1 MKNILTVLIILISIR
16 AQAQWTNIGPGGEAL
31 SGVSFRSATDG
42 WVCGSNGTLL
52 STADGGTTWQPATN
66 SFQTTGP
73 HSQVLAVYTVLTGFV
88 RNVAVLTQQTDLLQ
102 PTQVYYYA
110 GFGLGFRPGFT
121 GDASGDFV
129 CMSFHTYKLGLLVG
143 AGGALRTSDNTG
155 GASWNQVP
163 SGTQNDL
170 WGADSPDG
178 NTYFLVGSKG
188 TLRKATRYGGTSKAL
203 NSGTFARLTGVWF
216 VDVNQGYVI
225 GDGGTALRTTDG
237 GSTWQPM
244 AVNATVN
251 LNAVRFLDATTG
263 FIVGDLGTLL
273 LTTDGGQTWQ
283 PEASHTYETLNAICA
298 TADGEHIWIV
308 GGNGTVLK
316 RGAVVPLPLAS
327 RGAAPAP
334 QWEAYPNPFT
344 TVLTLTGPAVA
355 GSLPAEVSLFDQLG
369 RLVFSQT
376 VGGGPT
382 AAFER
387 SLAVPPTLAPGVYT
401 LRVALPG
408 QLPTTRRLVRL
419 P

>member
-129 CMSFHTYKLGLLVG
+129 CMSFHTPQLGLLVG
-143 AGGALRTSDNTG
+143 AGGALRLSTNTQ
-155 GASWNQVP
+155 GASWQQVP

-188 TLRKATRYGGTSKAL
+188 TLRKALRYGGTAKAL
-203 NSGTFARLTGVWF
+203 NTGTFARLTGVWF
-216 VDVNQGYVI
+216 VNVNQGYVI

-237 GSTWQPM
+237 GSSWQPM
-244 AVNATVN
+244 AVNTTVN
-251 LNAVRFLDATTG
+251 LNAVRFLNATTG

-273 LTTDGGQTWQ
+273 LTTDGGQSWR
-283 PEASHTYETLNAICA
+283 PEASHTYETLNAISA
-298 TADGEHIWIV
+298 TDDGEHTWIV

-327 RGAAPAP
+327 RGAAPTP
-334 QWEAYPNPFT
+334 QWDAYPNPFT
-344 TVLTLTGPAVA
+344 TALTLTGPAVA
-355 GSLPAEVSLFDQLG
+355 SAQPAAVSLFDQLG
-369 RLVFSQT
+369 RLVLSQT
-376 VGGGPT
+376 VGSSPT
-382 AAFER
+382 AVLEH

-408 QLPTTRRLVRL
+408 QAPTTRRLVRL